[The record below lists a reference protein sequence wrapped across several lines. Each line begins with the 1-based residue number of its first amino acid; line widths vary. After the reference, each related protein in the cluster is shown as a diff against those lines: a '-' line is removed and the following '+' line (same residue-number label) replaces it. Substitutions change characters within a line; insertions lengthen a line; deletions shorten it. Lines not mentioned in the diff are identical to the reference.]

1 MRIKSEELLDELKSQ
16 TLKIIQCAESF
27 QRLSENVLNQQPEE
41 NKWSVLECI
50 GHLNLYSDFYIN
62 QFESRIS
69 NSKDIAS
76 KYHKIGFLGG
86 RFAKSMLPIKNKIP
100 NKMKTFKS
108 KRPNKSKLSMVTL
121 EKFIKQQK
129 QIIQLIDKSRKVHLT
144 KTKCNI
150 TLKVIKLRFGDAL
163 RFYIYHNIRHIVQ
176 ANRAIGKEVYFNK

>member
-100 NKMKTFKS
+100 MVALIPST
-108 KRPNKSKLSMVTL
+108 PNKK
-121 EKFIKQQK
+121 K
-129 QIIQLIDKSRKVHLT
+129 D
-144 KTKCNI
+144 
-150 TLKVIKLRFGDAL
+150 
-163 RFYIYHNIRHIVQ
+163 
-176 ANRAIGKEVYFNK
+176 